1 MIPQPTT
8 MRAVHQSAYG
18 GPDVLG
24 LVTLPV
30 PRPGPG
36 EVLIRVFA
44 SDVTSGDA
52 RVRAFNVPGIFWL
65 PGRLSLGI
73 FGPRNKIP
81 GVDFAGEIV
90 AVGPGVTRWQVGA
103 RVFGQHG
110 FFGSHVEYR
119 VLPETAAM
127 AEIPGEMS
135 FAEAAALPFGGFT
148 VLDFFN
154 RGGYRKGESL
164 LVNGGSGAVGVA
176 AIQIAKA
183 YGSHVTAISSS
194 RNLETLRGLGAD
206 AVLEYTAPGF
216 ALPKAA
222 FDIVFDTVGNMRWAG
237 IAPSLRPGG
246 RFYEAVI
253 SGGLV
258 LDALTN
264 SKRMVIGT
272 GNPTPEGAAELA
284 RLASMGALKPVID
297 SRFPLADIRAAHARV
312 DTGRKVGAVVL
323 EM

>member
-1 MIPQPTT
+1 MQPLPTT

-18 GPDVLG
+18 GPDVLDI
-24 LVTLPV
+24 VTLPV
-30 PRPGPG
+30 PQPGPG
-36 EVLIRVFA
+36 EVLLRIFA

-52 RVRAFNVPGIFWL
+52 RIRAFNVPGIFWL

-73 FGPRNKIP
+73 FGPRNTLP
-81 GVDFAGEIV
+81 GVDFSGEII
-90 AVGPGVTRWQVGA
+90 AVGSGVTRWQVGT

-110 FFGSHVEYR
+110 FFGSHAEYR
-119 VLPETAAM
+119 LLPETAAM
-127 AEIPGEMS
+127 AEIPAGLS

-154 RGGYRKGESL
+154 RGRYRKGESL

-183 YGSHVTAISSS
+183 YGSPVTAISST
-194 RNLETLRGLGAD
+194 RNLDTLHALGAD
-206 AVLEYTAPGF
+206 TVLDYTAPGF
-216 ALPKAA
+216 ALPQNA
-222 FDIVFDTVGNMRWAG
+222 FDVVFDTVGNMRWAG

-253 SGGLV
+253 SGGLL
-258 LDALTN
+258 LDALRN
-264 SKRMVIGT
+264 GKRMVIGT

-297 SRFPLADIRAAHARV
+297 SRFAMADIRAAHARV

-323 EM
+323 EL

>member
-1 MIPQPTT
+1 MQPLPTT
-8 MRAVHQSAYG
+8 MRAVQQSAYG
-18 GPDVLG
+18 GPDVLDI
-24 LVTLPV
+24 VTLPV
-30 PRPGPG
+30 PQPGPG
-36 EVLIRVFA
+36 EVLIRILA

-90 AVGPGVTRWQVGA
+90 AVGPGVTRWQVGT
-103 RVFGQHG
+103 RIFGQHG

-119 VLPETAAM
+119 VLPEAAAM
-127 AEIPGEMS
+127 AEIPAGLS

-154 RGGYRKGESL
+154 RGGYRKGESI
-164 LVNGGSGAVGVA
+164 LVNGGSGAVGTA

-183 YGSHVTAISSS
+183 YGSYVTAISST
-194 RNLETLRGLGAD
+194 RNLDTLRALGAD
-206 AVLEYTAPGF
+206 QVLDYTAPGF
-216 ALPKAA
+216 TLPQTA

-237 IAPSLRPGG
+237 IAPSLKPGG

-258 LDALTN
+258 LDALRN
-264 SKRMVIGT
+264 GKRMVIGT
-272 GNPTPEGAAELA
+272 GKPTPEGAAELA
-284 RLASMGALKPVID
+284 RLAATGALKPVID